1 MANNPNPEPTKTTS
15 EADVDYSLWKIALI
29 VSLGVFSAIG
39 SGYFIAKNNLL
50 LSAISIIFLFIFFCL
65 QAFLIKGFGKISF
78 AVLLQS
84 IALVSASGLV
94 KVGEIP
100 TLVFLA
106 AGALFFIFVLLGE
119 RAGRR
124 YAENCLKLDFLKTTY
139 VVLPKVII
147 GMIVFISV
155 IYGATFNPAKALSPA
170 AFSSMFRPLNP
181 ILNSY
186 SPGFSFEMKTKDFL
200 KKIAE
205 DLLRKQLKPG
215 EFEKIP
221 DRTRV
226 EAIDKIS
233 ADFEKQLETSLG
245 PIDPGK
251 TIGENLYVF
260 IDQKI
265 SRLLSSFPP
274 ARVSLVA
281 GVIMFVLLKSVSFL
295 FIWPTA
301 FFGFLLYELLIIVNF
316 ARVSLE
322 ARSREIV
329 LLN

>member
-1 MANNPNPEPTKTTS
+1 MVNNPNPEPTKTTS

-39 SGYFIAKNNLL
+39 SGYFIAENNLL
-50 LSAISIIFLFIFFCL
+50 LSTISIIFLFAFFCL
-65 QAFLIKGFGKISF
+65 QAFLIKGLGKISF

-94 KVGEIP
+94 KAGEIP
-100 TLVFLA
+100 ALVFLA
-106 AGALFFIFVLLGE
+106 AGAFLFIFVLLGE

-124 YAENCLKLDFLKTTY
+124 YAENCLKLDFLKTAY

-155 IYGATFNPAKALSPA
+155 IYGVTFNPAKAFSLD
-170 AFSSMFRPLNP
+170 AFSSMLRPLNP

-200 KKIAE
+200 EKTAE
-205 DLLRKQLKPG
+205 DLLRKQLEPG

-245 PIDPGK
+245 PIDPEK
-251 TIGENLYVF
+251 TTGENLYAF

-265 SRLLSSFPP
+265 SSLLSSFPP

-281 GVIMFVLLKSVSFL
+281 GVVMFVLLKSVSFL
-295 FIWPTA
+295 FLWPTA
-301 FFGFLLYELLIIVNF
+301 FLGFLLYELLIIVNF